1 MQMIGGLTMKSF
13 YKKKFALTDQGA
25 EALTKASISSFF
37 VYCIN
42 MVPAFIL
49 MMLIDELVL
58 ENAKPHWLYFAV
70 SFVTLLF
77 MYWLLDREY
86 ENLYNSTYKESAHLR
101 VQIADDLSNLPL
113 SYFSKHNL
121 SDLSQT
127 IMSDVEGIE
136 HAMSHAIPKS
146 GGMALFFPFISVML
160 LVGNVK
166 MGLAVILP
174 TLFSF
179 VLILLSKKSQ
189 TKANT
194 KYYDTL
200 RENSEEFQETIE
212 LQQEINS
219 FNLSKKVQ
227 DRLFKKMEESER
239 IHLKVE
245 LSTFSVMALSSIFS
259 YVSLAVVILVGVHL
273 LLTGE
278 VTILY
283 VVGYLLAAIKIKDSF
298 DSMKEGVLEIFYLAP
313 KIQRIRA
320 MKETSIQEGSDSSL
334 KSFDIELRDVSFSY
348 DNNTPILDH
357 ISFTAKQGEV
367 TTLVGASGSGKTSI
381 LKLVSRL
388 YDYDEGCILIDGY
401 DIKRVSPASLFSK
414 IAIVFQ
420 EVTLFNTSILENIA
434 NCEDFIEKLPDGYHT
449 LVGENGSSLSGG
461 ERQRLS
467 IARAF
472 LKNAPILILDEITA
486 SLDVENE
493 KRIQE
498 SLNRLI
504 QDKTV
509 LIISHRLK
517 SIEKVNKIVVMD
529 QGKVVDQGTH
539 SELYRRSEIY
549 KNLIKKTK
557 LSEKF
562 VYEKEAQ
569 SR

>member
-1 MQMIGGLTMKSF
+1 
-13 YKKKFALTDQGA
+13 
-25 EALTKASISSFF
+25 
-37 VYCIN
+37 
-42 MVPAFIL
+42 MVPAFII

-227 DRLFKKMEESER
+227 DRLFKKW
-239 IHLKVE
+239 
-245 LSTFSVMALSSIFS
+245 
-259 YVSLAVVILVGVHL
+259 
-273 LLTGE
+273 
-278 VTILY
+278 
-283 VVGYLLAAIKIKDSF
+283 
-298 DSMKEGVLEIFYLAP
+298 
-313 KIQRIRA
+313 
-320 MKETSIQEGSDSSL
+320 
-334 KSFDIELRDVSFSY
+334 
-348 DNNTPILDH
+348 
-357 ISFTAKQGEV
+357 
-367 TTLVGASGSGKTSI
+367 
-381 LKLVSRL
+381 
-388 YDYDEGCILIDGY
+388 
-401 DIKRVSPASLFSK
+401 KRVK
-414 IAIVFQ
+414 G
-420 EVTLFNTSILENIA
+420 
-434 NCEDFIEKLPDGYHT
+434 FI
-449 LVGENGSSLSGG
+449 
-461 ERQRLS
+461 
-467 IARAF
+467 
-472 LKNAPILILDEITA
+472 
-486 SLDVENE
+486 
-493 KRIQE
+493 
-498 SLNRLI
+498 
-504 QDKTV
+504 
-509 LIISHRLK
+509 
-517 SIEKVNKIVVMD
+517 
-529 QGKVVDQGTH
+529 
-539 SELYRRSEIY
+539 
-549 KNLIKKTK
+549 
-557 LSEKF
+557 
-562 VYEKEAQ
+562 
-569 SR
+569 